1 MERWQR
7 IDCAPAAEAA
17 GELRICCGAERWVD
31 RMLAR
36 RPFGSL
42 EAARAAAREEW
53 FALSTDDWKQA
64 FVHHPRI
71 GDVSALRARFGEAAA
86 ALSAREQAGVAGAD
100 EGVLQRLLES
110 NREYEWRFGYLFI
123 VCASGKTAEQMLQML
138 RERLRNDP
146 GDEILIAAREHA
158 NICDLRLAAVV

>member
-17 GELRICCGAERWVD
+17 GELRICCGAERWVS

-71 GDVSALRARFGEAAA
+71 GDRSALRARFGEAAA
-86 ALSAREQAGVAGAD
+86 VSSAREQSGISGAD
-100 EGVLQRLLES
+100 GVVLQRLLES
-110 NREYEWRFGYLFI
+110 NREYESRFGYLFI
-123 VCASGKTAEQMLQML
+123 VCATGKTAEQMLQIL
-138 RERLRNDP
+138 RERLTNHP
-146 GDEILIAAREHA
+146 DEEMLIAAAEHA
-158 NICDLRLAAVV
+158 KICDSRLAAVV

>member
-17 GELRICCGAERWVD
+17 GELRICCGAERWVS

-71 GDVSALRARFGEAAA
+71 GDRSTLRARFGEAAA
-86 ALSAREQAGVAGAD
+86 VSSAR
-100 EGVLQRLLES
+100 ES
-110 NREYEWRFGYLFI
+110 NREYESRFGYLFI
-123 VCASGKTAEQMLQML
+123 VCATGKTAEQMLQIL
-138 RERLRNDP
+138 RERLTNHP
-146 GDEILIAAREHA
+146 DEEMLIAAAEHA
-158 NICDLRLAAVV
+158 KICDSRLAAVV